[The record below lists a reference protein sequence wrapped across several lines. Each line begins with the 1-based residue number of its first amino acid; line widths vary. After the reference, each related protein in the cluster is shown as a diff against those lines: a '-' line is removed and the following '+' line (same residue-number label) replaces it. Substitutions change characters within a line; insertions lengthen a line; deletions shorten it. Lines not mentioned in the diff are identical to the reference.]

1 MKILLYNP
9 DNGITR
15 NYMPHLW
22 MFVLKALTPHGHEV
36 LLIDG
41 NTRAMDEVDIAQFV
55 REQQIDLVG
64 IGAMTRMIAKA
75 YRMADAI
82 RAAGALV
89 VIGGPHVTD

>member
-22 MFVLKALTPHGHEV
+22 MFVLKALTPPGHEV

-55 REQQIDLVG
+55 REQQIEARSERGYVSAVSAVLRGSGNAASGTG
-64 IGAMTRMIAKA
+64 IPP
-75 YRMADAI
+75 
-82 RAAGALV
+82 RASFC
-89 VIGGPHVTD
+89 P

>member
-22 MFVLKALTPHGHEV
+22 MFVLQALTPPGHE
-36 LLIDG
+36 LLLVDG

-55 REQQIDLVG
+55 ASNRSASSVSGQ
-64 IGAMTRMIAKA
+64 
-75 YRMADAI
+75 
-82 RAAGALV
+82 
-89 VIGGPHVTD
+89 